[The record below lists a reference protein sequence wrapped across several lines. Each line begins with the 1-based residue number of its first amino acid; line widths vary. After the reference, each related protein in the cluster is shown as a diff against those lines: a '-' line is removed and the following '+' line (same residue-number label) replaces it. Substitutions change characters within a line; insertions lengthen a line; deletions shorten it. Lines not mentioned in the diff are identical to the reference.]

1 MLLFL
6 CFFLFRFSDTLQL
19 TTEDTLTLKMTHT
32 ASGLKDCLHSIVE
45 AAAHREVR
53 AAVTRMSFYLLNDR
67 LSLKGGSGPFGVTL
81 KSLSW
86 HTTLN
91 RSVYTAQDCQFQRP
105 GLNCIWVYLH
115 IFEDK
120 SMYSL
125 CCYH

>member
-1 MLLFL
+1 MSFYLNSFMLFFL
-6 CFFLFRFSDTLQL
+6 CFFLFRFSDTLKL
-19 TTEDTLTLKMTHT
+19 STEDTLALKMTHT

-67 LSLKGGSGPFGVTL
+67 LSLKGGSGPCGVTL

-91 RSVYTAQDCQFQRP
+91 RSVYTA
-105 GLNCIWVYLH
+105 
-115 IFEDK
+115 
-120 SMYSL
+120 
-125 CCYH
+125 